1 MALILSSE
9 FLFSFPHVAKSNFS
23 NVPFFLCF
31 ISQAL
36 AQQMQAEEEHLAR
49 REQEAYVREQ
59 ERRQREEANL
69 RPSSRERPPK
79 ERKNSGCIIM

>member
-1 MALILSSE
+1 MLT
-9 FLFSFPHVAKSNFS
+9 V
-23 NVPFFLCF
+23 FFLTYF

-59 ERRQREEANL
+59 QERRQREEANL
-69 RPSSRERPPK
+69 QPSQERPRK

>member
-1 MALILSSE
+1 MVLLILSSE
-9 FLFSFPHVAKSNFS
+9 F
-23 NVPFFLCF
+23 PFFPPMMLSKKILTCF

-69 RPSSRERPPK
+69 RPSRERPPK
-79 ERKNSGCIIM
+79 EKKNSGCIIM